1 MTPHPL
7 TVLAASLAALA
18 ATWALTARADE
29 APVMVSSEIV
39 MQRHDGGPVL
49 ATITL
54 VNGLTLG
61 PGPAGTIAQPWQIE
75 VAEGATGTIEIREW
89 SGM

>member
-39 MQRHDGGPVL
+39 MRARAALQGE
-49 ATITL
+49 
-54 VNGLTLG
+54 
-61 PGPAGTIAQPWQIE
+61 GTGDA
-75 VAEGATGTIEIREW
+75 
-89 SGM
+89 